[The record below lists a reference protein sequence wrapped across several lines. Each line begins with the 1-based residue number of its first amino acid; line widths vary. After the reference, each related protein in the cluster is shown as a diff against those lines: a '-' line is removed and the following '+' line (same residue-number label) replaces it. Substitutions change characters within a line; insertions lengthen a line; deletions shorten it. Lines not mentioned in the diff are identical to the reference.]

1 MTDKK
6 AQLEY
11 LWWELTNKSRYGLP
25 QIRNVDTPEEAAA
38 IFMLKFE
45 RPKDQSAAKQAKR
58 GKNARKI
65 YNDYMKQG

>member
-25 QIRNVDTPEEAAA
+25 EIRNVDTPEEAAA

-45 RPKDQSAAKQAKR
+45 RPNDTGPEKQAKR

-65 YNDYMKQG
+65 YNDYMKQS

>member
-1 MTDKK
+1 MISSRAKK
-6 AQLEY
+6 
-11 LWWELTNKSRYGLP
+11 
-25 QIRNVDTPEEAAA
+25 ITPEEAAA